1 MYIAELKKKQ
11 GSKIYKTI
19 LIRESY
25 RDNGKVKHRTIANI
39 SKLPAEHIR
48 QLKASFKGEKSNIK
62 ISDLG
67 TGRSYEYGGS
77 FVLRE
82 LAKDIGLDKAI
93 FSRKTQWRENVLAM
107 ITGRLL
113 HQGSKL
119 NLVNTYMDTSLWE
132 IAGHKFGVRPS
143 VENDCYVP
151 MDELFSRKD
160 IIERKLAKKHLSNG
174 SILLYD
180 ITNTWLEGEYND
192 SEIVKYGKGKGG
204 KRGYKQVAIGLLT
217 NSKGCPVGIEIF
229 KGNTSDQ
236 TTVLDQIKKVSEK
249 YGIKEAVFVGDRGM
263 LTQKRISEIDSDY
276 FKTVTALTHA
286 ELRTMIEKEN
296 IQMDLF
302 DELNI
307 TEIVDSEH
315 KDFRY
320 MLCKNE
326 NEKIKER
333 NTRESLIKKVE
344 ALLTKKA
351 AVKQKRDKNKT
362 CASVGRIFEKVKI
375 EKFFSWDVD
384 DNGKLS
390 WSRKEEKIEQ
400 EKLLDGCYVIK
411 TNASSAMD
419 KENVVGAYQ
428 GLQKVEQAFK
438 NMKTILLELRPVYH
452 KSDDRIKAHVFIVM
466 LAYYLQWHLM
476 QRVAPLF
483 ANDGEGSERRWS
495 FDVIIKRLKS
505 ITKVEQLIKGIVVKT
520 NISKPDIE
528 QTEIL
533 KLLKIQL

>member
-1 MYIAELKKKQ
+1 MYIEELKKKQ

-39 SKLPAEHIR
+39 SKLPVEHIR

-77 FVLRE
+77 YALRE
-82 LAKDIGLDKAI
+82 LANDIGLDKAV

-107 ITGRLL
+107 ITGRILY
-113 HQGSKL
+113 QGSKL
-119 NLVNTYMDTSLWE
+119 NLVNTYMDTALWE
-132 IAGHKFGVRPS
+132 IAGHKFGVRPD
-143 VENDCYVP
+143 VEKDCYKP
-151 MDELFSRKD
+151 MDELLSRKD
-160 IIERKLAKKHLSNG
+160 IIERKLAKKHLNNG

-180 ITNTWLEGEYND
+180 ITNTWLEGEYSD
-192 SEIVKYGKGKGG
+192 SEIVKYGRGKGG

-236 TTVLDQIKKVSEK
+236 TTVLDQITKVSKK

-286 ELRTMIEKEN
+286 ELRSMIEKEN

-302 DELNI
+302 DEMNI
-307 TEIVDSEH
+307 TEIIDSEH
-315 KDFRY
+315 KEFRY

-326 NEKIKER
+326 KEKIKER
-333 NTRESLIKKVE
+333 NTREALIKKVE
-344 ALLTKKA
+344 VLLIKKA

-362 CASVGRIFEKVKI
+362 CASIGRIFEKVKI
-375 EKFFSWDVD
+375 EKFFLWDVD
-384 DNGKLS
+384 DKGKLT

-411 TNASSAMD
+411 TNASKAMN

-438 NMKTILLELRPVYH
+438 NMKTVLLELRPVHH
-452 KSDDRIKAHVFIVM
+452 KSDERIKAHIFIVM
-466 LAYYLQWHLM
+466 LAYYLQWHFM

-483 ANDGEGSERRWS
+483 ANDGKGSEKRWS
-495 FDVIIKRLKS
+495 FDIIIKRLKS
-505 ITKVEQLIKGIVVKT
+505 ITRVEQLIEGIAVKT
-520 NISKPDIE
+520 MSKPDIE
-528 QTEIL
+528 QNEIL
-533 KLLKIQL
+533 KLLKVQL